1 MGRNARNSS
10 SSNARNVVVLAL
22 SDRNPRA
29 CSSQLSAAI
38 IAGTSFLLAQ
48 EEWILTS
55 ANSPKY
61 FVKTVK
67 MTVENAQSAN

>member
-1 MGRNARNSS
+1 
-10 SSNARNVVVLAL
+10 VVVFAL

-29 CSSQLSAAI
+29 YGSQPFAATI
-38 IAGTSFLLAQ
+38 VGTSFLLAQ

-67 MTVENAQSAN
+67 ITVENAQSAN